1 MTQASPPAKDP
12 FAEMKAK
19 VAEKV
24 QSRAATAP
32 PPPRR
37 MPAPSNP
44 VEPSAV
50 PNVIKLPST
59 PPATDQ
65 ATPVPAP
72 SFHPS
77 KPTPRPSV
85 EEAQIILVNRE
96 DLVGSPHA
104 QPRDHSNVR
113 TDLQDLASSIKTHG
127 LLDPIKVYWDDV
139 AGKYR
144 VVDGHRRLAAIDQ
157 LGLTDPSVLEHVRAV
172 PIGGDQLKA
181 VQMLAG
187 DDRWLVLAMA
197 LNAQRKDLTGAE
209 RGRVYLRLKEKLGTV
224 VAVAEVCGVSRVTVH
239 KAIGYAGNV
248 AAHVDHARGVEKP
261 DWAHKAWFN
270 SMHGLLRT
278 STRLDDLQRR
288 AVVQWL
294 RSVAKAAERGEVR
307 VPGFGH
313 QEASED

>member
-1 MTQASPPAKDP
+1 MTQASPPTKDP
-12 FAEMKAK
+12 FAAMKAK

-24 QSRAATAP
+24 QSRAGTAP

-44 VEPSAV
+44 VEPNAV
-50 PNVIKLPST
+50 PAVIQRPSS
-59 PPATDQ
+59 PPQTDS
-65 ATPVPAP
+65 AKPMPAP
-72 SFHPS
+72 PLD
-77 KPTPRPSV
+77 TPKLAPRASV
-85 EEAQIILVNRE
+85 REDQVILLSRE

-113 TDLQDLASSIKTHG
+113 TDLHDLASSIKTHG
-127 LLDPIKVYWDDV
+127 LLDPIKVYWDEV

-144 VVDGHRRLAAIDQ
+144 VIDGHRRLAALDQ
-157 LGLTDPSVLEHVRAV
+157 LGLTDPSVLEHVRAI

-209 RGRVYLRLKEKLGTV
+209 RGRVYLRLKERLGTV
-224 VAVAEVCGVSRVTVH
+224 TAVAEVCGVSRVTVH

-248 AAHVDHARGVEKP
+248 AAHVDHAKGADKP

-278 STRLDDLQRR
+278 STRLDDAQRR

-307 VPGFGH
+307 LPGFGH
-313 QEASED
+313 QEPAED